1 MTIRGKQHT
10 IRIISAYRPC
20 HSLGP
25 ETVYAQHSRFFHNQP
40 PYSKDRRQRILDDLS
55 TQITEWQTQGDLIIL
70 CMDANDDIREPPIS
84 RFIETLQLHEAILS
98 HHPRPPSTCDK
109 NRQRQPIDGIWTSP
123 SIHIS
128 QSGYLPFGQGCPS
141 DHRMIWADIPIELIL
156 GTPSRIKRPT
166 PRRLKASDHRLVDR
180 YIQHLLPQL
189 QQHNLIDRMQ
199 KLNKQAQTHGWS
211 CQLEQEFN

>member
-40 PYSKDRRQRILDDLS
+40 PYSKDPRQRILDDLS

-84 RFIETLQLHEAILS
+84 RFIETLQLREAILS

-109 NRQRQPIDGIWTSP
+109 IDK
-123 SIHIS
+123 
-128 QSGYLPFGQGCPS
+128 
-141 DHRMIWADIPIELIL
+141 D
-156 GTPSRIKRPT
+156 
-166 PRRLKASDHRLVDR
+166 
-180 YIQHLLPQL
+180 
-189 QQHNLIDRMQ
+189 NL
-199 KLNKQAQTHGWS
+199 
-211 CQLEQEFN
+211 